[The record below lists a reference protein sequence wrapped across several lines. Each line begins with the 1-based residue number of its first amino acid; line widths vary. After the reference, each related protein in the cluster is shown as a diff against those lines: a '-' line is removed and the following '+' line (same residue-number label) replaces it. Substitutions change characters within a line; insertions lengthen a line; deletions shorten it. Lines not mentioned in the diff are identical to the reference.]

1 MIMMMNSTK
10 CSACCYYL
18 RESEHKK
25 VVCVSHTPLP
35 EKGTRESSTRYNTM
49 ALTSLVRHASSYSF
63 KTAAHS
69 LAVPRGTM
77 LGTAV
82 PKYTLEYTS
91 RD

>member
-1 MIMMMNSTK
+1 MIMMINSTK

-35 EKGTRESSTRYNTM
+35 EKGTRVLN
-49 ALTSLVRHASSYSF
+49 LVRHASSYSF

>member
-1 MIMMMNSTK
+1 MIMMITSTK

-25 VVCVSHTPLP
+25 AAVCVSHTPLP
-35 EKGTRESSTRYNTM
+35 EKGTPVLN
-49 ALTSLVRHASSYSF
+49 LVRHASSYSF

-77 LGTAV
+77 LGTAA